1 MTTGDARESPR
12 GAFAGGA
19 APRPR
24 WSGPVAGMVA
34 QMVLLAALAAT
45 TGLTGAGWAV
55 GIACAVAVNT
65 GVAWLIVRDGCE
77 RLSAATWVT
86 LARAALAVGV
96 AALVAQRVTRGG
108 SVVVLVAL
116 AAVALVLDLVDGWLA
131 RRTDSVSVLGGR
143 LDGEIDAFL
152 MLVLSVGVAHLAG
165 AWVLAIGMM
174 RYAFLVAGWVLPWM
188 RARLPFRYWRKVVTA
203 TQGIVLTAAVAD
215 VLPLPLT
222 RVVVALALALLAES
236 FGRDVWWLWR
246 HRGITDTPADMHA
259 PPPLGAAVT
268 LTALGLVWFVLVA
281 PNRVGDFDL
290 HHFLRLPVEGLLAVG
305 VALALPT
312 VPRRI
317 LAAVAGV
324 AAGALLIVRLLDLG
338 FYELFDRPFNPVDD
352 WTYAGAGM
360 QTLRASVGSWQAD
373 LAVAVGA
380 LLIAAV
386 MVLTPLSLVRLS
398 GRAARHRGPAL
409 RVLAVLGAVCLLT
422 EFTGPRVVST
432 RAAYAAVDEVHAVR
446 SGLAG
451 RAEFARELRVDEFG
465 STPAARL
472 LTGLRGKDVLLV
484 FVESYGRVAVQDSWF
499 SPGVD
504 AVLARGDAQLRA
516 AGFSARSAFLRSSTF
531 GGFSWLAHGSVQAGV
546 WVDSKRRY
554 DQLVTGNRLTLATAF
569 KRAGWRTLAIDPAND
584 RAWPEG
590 STFYHLDA
598 VYDRRNVGYRGPRY
612 AFAPMPDQYVLT
624 ALQRLELSR
633 RPRRNIFAEV
643 DLISSHEPW
652 TRIPR
657 LVPWNRVG
665 DGAVFNDQPSVPTRS
680 SGGFGDATGVQRDYG
695 HSIEYSLRTLFSF
708 VRRAHDPNLVL
719 VVLGDHQPNAV
730 VTGENPS
737 THDVPIS
744 VIAHDPAVLARI
756 RGWRW
761 RAGTR
766 PDPTAPVWPMDA
778 FRDRFLRAF
787 GPAPARRITPRTGAA
802 GPACARP
809 CAPSSPGSG
818 RSPANG
824 ARRSA
829 PAG

>member
-1 MTTGDARESPR
+1 MPFGAQIGGPR
-12 GAFAGGA
+12 
-19 APRPR
+19 R
-24 WSGPVAGMVA
+24 
-34 QMVLLAALAAT
+34 L
-45 TGLTGAGWAV
+45 
-55 GIACAVAVNT
+55 
-65 GVAWLIVRDGCE
+65 LIVDDEPAICEALVRVLRLEGYAISTARDGE
-77 RLSAATWVT
+77 S
-86 LARAALAVGV
+86 
-96 AALVAQRVTRGG
+96 
-108 SVVVLVAL
+108 
-116 AAVALVLDLVDGWLA
+116 
-131 RRTDSVSVLGGR
+131 
-143 LDGEIDAFL
+143 
-152 MLVLSVGVAHLAG
+152 
-165 AWVLAIGMM
+165 
-174 RYAFLVAGWVLPWM
+174 
-188 RARLPFRYWRKVVTA
+188 
-203 TQGIVLTAAVAD
+203 
-215 VLPLPLT
+215 
-222 RVVVALALALLAES
+222 ALALLERTA
-236 FGRDVWWLWR
+236 FGV
-246 HRGITDTPADMHA
+246 
-259 PPPLGAAVT
+259 
-268 LTALGLVWFVLVA
+268 
-281 PNRVGDFDL
+281 
-290 HHFLRLPVEGLLAVG
+290 
-305 VALALPT
+305 
-312 VPRRI
+312 
-317 LAAVAGV
+317 
-324 AAGALLIVRLLDLG
+324 
-338 FYELFDRPFNPVDD
+338 
-352 WTYAGAGM
+352 
-360 QTLRASVGSWQAD
+360 
-373 LAVAVGA
+373 
-380 LLIAAV
+380 
-386 MVLTPLSLVRLS
+386 
-398 GRAARHRGPAL
+398 
-409 RVLAVLGAVCLLT
+409 LLT
-422 EFTGPRVVST
+422 DMRMPGMN
-432 RAAYAAVDEVHAVR
+432 
-446 SGLAG
+446 G
-451 RAEFARELRVDEFG
+451 
-465 STPAARL
+465 ARL
-472 LTGLRGKDVLLV
+472 LAHVATQHPSTVRVLLTGHADLEAAVSAINEGQV
-484 FVESYGRVAVQDSWF
+484 FRYLTKPWD
-499 SPGVD
+499 
-504 AVLARGDAQLRA
+504 DAQLRA

-787 GPAPARRITPRTGAA
+787 GPTAARRVTPRTGAA